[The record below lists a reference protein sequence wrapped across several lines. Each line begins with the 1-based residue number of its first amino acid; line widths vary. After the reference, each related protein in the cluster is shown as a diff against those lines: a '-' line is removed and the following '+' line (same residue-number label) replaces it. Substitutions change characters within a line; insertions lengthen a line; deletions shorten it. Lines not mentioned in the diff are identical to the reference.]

1 MNSIYNFIEE
11 LNDKLFTRT
20 QNMTL
25 VSANMLGLDIRAGYR
40 LFIDNECIIV
50 DKRNDRSLQYY
61 GGAEYVDKEFRSEIG
76 DYVIYTNGD
85 DRVSGWLEYYYDS
98 VAETE
103 Q

>member
-11 LNDKLFTRT
+11 LNDKLCTRT

-25 VSANMLGLDIRAGYR
+25 VSANMLGLDIRAGHR

-50 DKRNDRSLQYY
+50 DKRNDRDLSYY
-61 GGAEYVDKEFRSEIG
+61 GGFQYVDKDFRNEIG
-76 DYVIYTNGD
+76 DYVVYMNGD
-85 DRVSGWLEYYYDS
+85 SRVADCLERYYGE
-98 VAETE
+98 AEAE